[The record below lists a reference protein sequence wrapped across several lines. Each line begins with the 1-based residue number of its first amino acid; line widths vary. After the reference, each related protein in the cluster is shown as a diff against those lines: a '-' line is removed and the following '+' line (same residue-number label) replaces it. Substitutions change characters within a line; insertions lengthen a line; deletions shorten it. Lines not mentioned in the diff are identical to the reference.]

1 MLAGCGASQPPI
13 GVPGA
18 MPQSSA
24 LAARTNSTN
33 YKVVHSFRGYPD
45 GRLPL
50 AGLMDVG
57 GRLYGT
63 THWGGTN
70 SDCKVYPLGNY
81 GCGTVFSV
89 ASGGGKEKVLYRFGV
104 GTSGRGSGSLPAAGL
119 IAVGGVLY
127 GTTAT
132 GGSYSGCTSS
142 NYAGWCGT
150 VFSITPS
157 GTEKML
163 HSFGSGS
170 DGSYPVASL
179 IDVKGTLY
187 GTTSEGGAYS
197 GGTVFSITTGGT
209 ENVVHSFNGT
219 DGSWPCAGL
228 IDVKGVLYG
237 TTSEGGAYNDGTVFS
252 ITTDGYE
259 TVLHSF
265 GQGTDGKDPIAG
277 LIDVH
282 GTLYGTTY
290 GGGTYEYGAVFSISL
305 SGTEK
310 IVHNFGNGSDGEEP
324 EASLI
329 GVNGK
334 LYGTTA
340 LGGRHGRGTIFALSP

>member
-1 MLAGCGASQPPI
+1 MKRFGLGSYALSGGVAVALLAGCGGLQPPI
-13 GVPGA
+13 GAQGA
-18 MPQSSA
+18 MPQSA
-24 LAARTNSTN
+24 VLAARTNSTK

-63 THWGGTN
+63 TDWGGTN
-70 SDCKVYPLGNY
+70 SDCKVYPLGHY

-89 ASGGGKEKVLYRFGV
+89 ASGGKEKEKVLYRFGV

-157 GTEKML
+157 GAEKML

-187 GTTSEGGAYS
+187 GATSEGGAYS

-209 ENVVHSFNGT
+209 ENVVYSFNGT
-219 DGSWPCAGL
+219 DGGWPCAGL
-228 IDVKGVLYG
+228 IDVKGALYG
-237 TTSEGGAYNDGTVFS
+237 TTSEGGAYNRGTVFS
-252 ITTDGYE
+252 VTATGTE
-259 TVLHSF
+259 TVLHRF
-265 GQGTDGKDPIAG
+265 TADTDGAMPKGA
-277 LIDVH
+277 LLALN
-282 GTLYGTTY
+282 GTLYGTTQY
-290 GGGTYEYGAVFSISL
+290 ARRFVRRGQPGGPGTV
-305 SGTEK
+305 
-310 IVHNFGNGSDGEEP
+310 
-324 EASLI
+324 
-329 GVNGK
+329 
-334 LYGTTA
+334 
-340 LGGRHGRGTIFALSP
+340 FALSP